1 MKITEL
7 ENVFE
12 NKLKTQQKESDA
24 ILKECQTIS
33 EYNIIQSEIEKNKI
47 QTELEGKNKELH
59 SLQEKYEDLLNKYDT
74 SVVNLKN
81 MENNLNQIVTDLDE
95 NRRTLEEE
103 LRKKEKIIDTISR
116 EKTSYE
122 ISFKTYQKT
131 IDVLKNRLINS
142 DRDVEQ
148 LKEELSTCEEKI
160 LEYELKCM
168 QLGSDL
174 KQAQSSNEELEMQ
187 FESSIKLNRIEIEN
201 LREDLCQKLQTYKE
215 QVKQYSRQKQDEGT
229 NRELSKLKNE
239 LSRLQDMNAQYEFEI
254 RRGQN
259 ELDGYHLREM
269 DWGIR
274 TENFEDTVKQM
285 GYELRL
291 KQDELKNLKREIAE
305 LRHANGLNNPKDNT
319 NQPSE
324 EEKTIFA
331 KYIQI
336 SGRYDEILQKYE
348 DLQNENLEKDRI
360 INNFSEDLKEYSN
373 LREKYIEQ
381 VGRVKELLEK
391 LERKEKTVSI
401 QKIYI
406 FIIFK

>member
-47 QTELEGKNKELH
+47 QTELEEKNKELN
-59 SLQEKYEDLLNKYDT
+59 SLQEEYEKLLDKYDT
-74 SVVNLKN
+74 AVVSLKN
-81 MENNLNQIVTDLDE
+81 MENNLNQFVVDLEE

-103 LRKKEKIIDTISR
+103 LRRKAKIIDTISK

-148 LKEELSTCEEKI
+148 LKEELSKCEEKI
-160 LEYELKCM
+160 LEYEMKCL

-201 LREDLCQKLQTYKE
+201 LREDLCQKVQSFKE
-215 QVKQYSRQKQDEGT
+215 QAEQYSRQKQDGE
-229 NRELSKLKNE
+229 NSKEELIKLKNE
-239 LSRLQDMNAQYEFEI
+239 LSLLQDMNAQYEFEI

-274 TENFEDTVKQM
+274 TENFEDTVKHM
-285 GYELRL
+285 EYELKL
-291 KQDELKNLKREIAE
+291 KQDQLKKLKREIAE
-305 LRHANGLNNPKDNT
+305 LRHANGLNNPIDNT

-348 DLQNENLEKDRI
+348 DLQNENSEKDRI
-360 INNFSEDLKEYSN
+360 INNLSEDLKEYSN

-381 VGRVKELLEK
+381 VGRVNELLEK

-401 QKIYI
+401 QKINTY
-406 FIIFK
+406 F